1 MSLANFTDAV
11 GPWCTPEKL
20 PQLGAL
26 ILEIQTESKTIV
38 FPAKAHFAH
47 PRPPAVD
54 PRVVLRRYPSPP
66 FFHRRQTITSIKT
79 RRSSAVIVNQHIK
92 KSTRC
97 QSSCLLDGIE
107 KEIYVLKGFDHPSAA
122 WSNETLTD

>member
-1 MSLANFTDAV
+1 V
-11 GPWCTPEKL
+11 HRRTP
-20 PQLGAL
+20 QISIAAL
-26 ILEIQTESKTIV
+26 FQ
-38 FPAKAHFAH
+38 
-47 PRPPAVD
+47 
-54 PRVVLRRYPSPP
+54 
-66 FFHRRQTITSIKT
+66 RRQTITSIKT

-107 KEIYVLKGFDHPSAA
+107 QEIYILMGFDHPSAA